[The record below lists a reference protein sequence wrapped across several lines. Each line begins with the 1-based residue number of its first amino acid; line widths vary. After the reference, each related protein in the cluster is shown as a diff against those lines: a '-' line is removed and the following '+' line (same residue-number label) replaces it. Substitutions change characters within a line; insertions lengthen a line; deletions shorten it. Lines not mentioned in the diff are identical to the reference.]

1 MRNDTKEIRDSTT
14 CIELITT
21 GGTALLQSGLGFKV
35 LAQIELRHSLK
46 ANKREF

>member
-1 MRNDTKEIRDSTT
+1 MRNDTEEIRDSNT